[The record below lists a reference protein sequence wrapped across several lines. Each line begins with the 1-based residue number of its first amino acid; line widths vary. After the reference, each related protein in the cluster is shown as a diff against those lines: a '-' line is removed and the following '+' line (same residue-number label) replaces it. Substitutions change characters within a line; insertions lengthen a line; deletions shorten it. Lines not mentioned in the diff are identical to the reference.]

1 MSVRYVRYVGRGAYA
16 NANSTFIQYNAIQEF
31 EVYGSDTATDAA
43 ELLTSSDTQITAS
56 AYLNADQAPSKA
68 VDGDKTTQWNAM
80 MTNTEPNTLTIDLI
94 GKAVSNQ
101 QLNCLFYQQW
111 IRRISLKLK

>member
-80 MTNTEPNTLTIDLI
+80 MTNTEPNTLTIDLLA
-94 GKAVSNQ
+94 KQSVSAVE
-101 QLNCLFYQQW
+101 LLFYQHG
-111 IRRISLKLK
+111 